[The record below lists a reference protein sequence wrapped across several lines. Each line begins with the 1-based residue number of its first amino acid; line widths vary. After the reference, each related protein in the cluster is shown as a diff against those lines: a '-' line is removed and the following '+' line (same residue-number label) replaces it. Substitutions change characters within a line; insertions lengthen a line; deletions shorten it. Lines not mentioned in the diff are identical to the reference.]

1 MESGC
6 QLSSAGPFHQQ
17 SYTLFCHDS
26 VLLSAFTICVYS
38 RVIYKLMACKSES
51 IRVQS
56 LKVLGYFLKHLG
68 HK

>member
-6 QLSSAGPFHQQ
+6 QLTSAGPSHQQ
-17 SYTLFCHDS
+17 GYTLLCRDC
-26 VLLSAFTICVYS
+26 VLLPAFTACVYS
-38 RVIYKLMACKSES
+38 RVIYKLMASKSES

>member
-1 MESGC
+1 M
-6 QLSSAGPFHQQ
+6 QGPLINRALL
-17 SYTLFCHDS
+17 YS
-26 VLLSAFTICVYS
+26 VKTSVPLPALAARVYS
-38 RVIYKLMACKSES
+38 RVIYKLMASKSEG